1 MLREAT
7 VARLLTALLLLGAA
21 THAGAESPPA
31 RSPPSPE
38 FTQAAGER
46 IPNHPVLQAYY
57 ALPGAAPQW
66 SEEASAQLLAA
77 IRQAEGD
84 GLDPAHYWIATLQ
97 AAAEQRLQATAQELD
112 RLRTAA
118 FVRLAVHLY
127 HGVLEPDD
135 HVPGIDLVRLEPGET
150 EIRAMR
156 DAVAGARVN
165 AFLDRL
171 RPRVALYDRLR
182 EALGQHRLIAAQGGW
197 GVVPEGPT
205 LHPGERSARV
215 PRLRE
220 RLRVSGDL
228 RDTAVPVDVETLDEP
243 LTAAL
248 RHFQERHLL
257 DADGVLG
264 KRTLEAL
271 NVPVEA
277 RIDQIRVNLERA
289 RWLLRDL
296 PARYVLVDVPG
307 YELRL
312 MEDGKELLRSRT
324 VVGKPYRKTPIF
336 RSAITYLDFSPTWT
350 VPPTILR
357 NDVLPAIR
365 KDAAYLQ
372 KRGMRVL
379 KFDGTAVDP
388 ATVDWQR
395 YSGRTGFPYLIRQ
408 DPGPENA
415 LGKVKFM
422 FPNPHHVYL
431 HDTPSR
437 ELFAR
442 AERAFSSGCIR
453 VEQAA
458 GLATLLLG
466 REGWSA
472 AEVEVALAAGKTRR
486 VKLNTPVPV
495 LLYYWTV
502 RLEDDGDVAF
512 KRDIY
517 GRDAALLAALEPSH

>member
-1 MLREAT
+1 
-7 VARLLTALLLLGAA
+7 
-21 THAGAESPPA
+21 
-31 RSPPSPE
+31 
-38 FTQAAGER
+38 
-46 IPNHPVLQAYY
+46 
-57 ALPGAAPQW
+57 
-66 SEEASAQLLAA
+66 
-77 IRQAEGD
+77 
-84 GLDPAHYWIATLQ
+84 
-97 AAAEQRLQATAQELD
+97 
-112 RLRTAA
+112 
-118 FVRLAVHLY
+118 
-127 HGVLEPDD
+127 
-135 HVPGIDLVRLEPGET
+135 
-150 EIRAMR
+150 
-156 DAVAGARVN
+156 
-165 AFLDRL
+165 
-171 RPRVALYDRLR
+171 
-182 EALGQHRLIAAQGGW
+182 
-197 GVVPEGPT
+197 
-205 LHPGERSARV
+205 
-215 PRLRE
+215 
-220 RLRVSGDL
+220 
-228 RDTAVPVDVETLDEP
+228 VPVDVEALDEP

-271 NVPVEA
+271 NVPTEA

-289 RWLLRDL
+289 RWLLHDL

-312 MEDGKELLRSRT
+312 MEDGKEVLRSRT

-336 RSAITYLDFSPTWT
+336 RSAISYLDFSPTWT

-365 KDAAYLQ
+365 KDRAYLQ

-379 KFDGTAVDP
+379 KFDGTVVDP

-395 YSGRTGFPYLIRQ
+395 YTGKTSFPYLIRQ

-458 GLATLLLG
+458 ALATLLLG
-466 REGWSA
+466 QEGWSA
-472 AEVEVALAAGKTRR
+472 AEVEAALAAGKTRR
-486 VKLNTPVPV
+486 VKLRTPVPV